1 MSLTCLLPQSKVAA
15 QYVLDTP
22 ALWRYLGMGEP
33 GLVGSGPYFQAFES
47 IKTSLREMAETV
59 LGSYQA
65 RCENL
70 RGFAEVIIDEGDWLS
85 MVAER
90 ARMLQPL
97 VLIGKSTL
105 VRAAKEANVTP
116 AEIAKAISCPVV
128 VVSKEL
134 ISSGCFPVLASD
146 STGCGTQ
153 LSLSLSAI
161 ADNLLARTERLSH
174 AA

>member
-1 MSLTCLLPQSKVAA
+1 
-15 QYVLDTP
+15 
-22 ALWRYLGMGEP
+22 MGEP

-70 RGFAEVIIDEGDWLS
+70 KSFAEVIIDEGDWLS
-85 MVAER
+85 MVVER

-116 AEIAKAISCPVV
+116 AEIAKAISYPVV

-153 LSLSLSAI
+153 LSLSLPAI
-161 ADNLLARTERLSH
+161 ADNLLARAERLSH